1 MWINTILISIILL
14 SVATDLAL
22 IIYVYK
28 KRHLKKEKIHLT
40 KLLERSEEIR
50 VKTEAERK
58 KISLVFNNFIDG
70 IIILDEQD
78 KIFLINPEA
87 VKLLELDVEKLLGKS
102 FKMMTYFPKT
112 KPIESILSSG
122 LKNIYRKEI
131 NLDKDFII
139 ELSVVPL
146 DLGRNTTNHL
156 LIIHDVS
163 KEKIISKMKTEFVSL
178 TAHQLRTPLS
188 TIKWSMSMLKKG
200 DFGKLT
206 KKQNEVIENTSQ
218 SNDGLI
224 SLVDDLLNVTHIEEG
239 KYLYK
244 TEVAD
249 IREIITNVISGRKNG
264 LTEKNIKI
272 VFESPKDFPKT
283 LLDPNKIKLV
293 IQNLVDNAIKYSSIS
308 KKVNISL
315 KSDDKKIEFKIQDYG
330 IGIPNKQQEKIF
342 VEFFR
347 ANNAIKKDS
356 IGSGLGLFL
365 SKKIVEAHGGKIW
378 FESEENKGTIFY
390 FSLPILKK

>member
-14 SVATDLAL
+14 SVATDLVL

-50 VKTEAERK
+50 IKTEAERK
-58 KISLVFNNFIDG
+58 KISLVFNNFTDG

-87 VKLLELDVEKLLGKS
+87 LKILELDVEKLLGKS

-112 KPIESILSSG
+112 KPIESILSAG

-131 NLDKDFII
+131 ILDKDFII

-156 LIIHDVS
+156 LIIHDIS

-218 SNDGLI
+218 SNEGLL

-244 TEVAD
+244 TKNTD
-249 IREIITNVISGRKNG
+249 IREIVTQVVGGCKSELKA
-264 LTEKNIKI
+264 KKIKI
-272 VFESPKDFPKT
+272 EFEKPKNFPET
-283 LLDPNKIKLV
+283 LLDSDKIKLT
-293 IQNLVDNAIKYSSIS
+293 IQNLVDNAIKYSSVNGKI
-308 KKVNISL
+308 NISL
-315 KSDDKKIEFKIQDYG
+315 KSTDDEIELKIQDYG
-330 IGIPNKQQEKIF
+330 IGIPKNQQEKIF
-342 VEFFR
+342 MEFFR
-347 ANNAIKKDS
+347 ARNAIKKDGV
-356 IGSGLGLFL
+356 GSGLGLFL
-365 SKKIVEAHGGKIW
+365 SKKIVEAHHGRIW
-378 FESEENKGTIFY
+378 FDSEENKGSTFY
-390 FSLPILKK
+390 LSIPISKK